1 MIAKPVKVTTEFEK
15 YEILKKRENI
25 LMQVQDYIDSFLN
38 PNKDSYIENTTTE
51 EVLKLLEIKQDDY
64 YWALGR
70 DTRSCFVNNYNS
82 VLLKAWRANI
92 DLQPVTN
99 YYKAVAHMTAY
110 ISTSEHGASEAMSQA
125 EKKIK
130 VKKKNNISHV

>member
-130 VKKKNNISHV
+130 VKKKKTI

>member
-51 EVLKLLEIKQDDY
+51 EVLKLLEIKQDE
-64 YWALGR
+64 G
-70 DTRSCFVNNYNS
+70 
-82 VLLKAWRANI
+82 
-92 DLQPVTN
+92 
-99 YYKAVAHMTAY
+99 H
-110 ISTSEHGASEAMSQA
+110 
-125 EKKIK
+125 KILFC
-130 VKKKNNISHV
+130 

>member
-1 MIAKPVKVTTEFEK
+1 M
-15 YEILKKRENI
+15 
-25 LMQVQDYIDSFLN
+25 
-38 PNKDSYIENTTTE
+38 
-51 EVLKLLEIKQDDY
+51 
-64 YWALGR
+64 R

-99 YYKAVAHMTAY
+99 YYKAVAYMTAY
-110 ISTSEHGASEAMSQA
+110 ISTSEHGTSEAMSQA

-130 VKKKNNISHV
+130 AQKKKK